1 MDYAFL
7 LCYRTVTCVCCLLKA
22 LFSGLRSHCTN
33 VDWEN
38 SELAFSYCFCIW
50 WMCRLWKSSLPFQW
64 IFKSHL
70 FIMMCLSFQ
79 PFCFPRCQYNQN
91 RIVPVSSVSA
101 CQHTAISRT
110 CLFIRSSWCCGPGLL
125 FFWHLF
131 LPQPKNTIRNFI
143 PERSLLPDCNSH
155 IFGHKFTWPAFNKT
169 LEFEVINPF
178 AFE

>member
-38 SELAFSYCFCIW
+38 SELAFSCCFCIW

-64 IFKSHL
+64 ILKSHL

-79 PFCFPRCQYNQN
+79 PFCFSRCQYNQN

-110 CLFIRSSWCCGPGLL
+110 CLFIRWSWCCGPGLL
-125 FFWHLF
+125 FFLTSVSTTTKKYHQKFYSWEILTAWLQQPHF
-131 LPQPKNTIRNFI
+131 WPQIYLTSI
-143 PERSLLPDCNSH
+143 
-155 IFGHKFTWPAFNKT
+155 
-169 LEFEVINPF
+169 
-178 AFE
+178 